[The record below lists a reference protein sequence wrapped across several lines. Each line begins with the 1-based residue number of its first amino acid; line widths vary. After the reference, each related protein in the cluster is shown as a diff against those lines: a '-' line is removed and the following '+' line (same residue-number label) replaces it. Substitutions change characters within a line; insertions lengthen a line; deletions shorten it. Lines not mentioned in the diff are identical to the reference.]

1 MQYLKYGSDGRR
13 DTPVSIPNTEVKPPS
28 GDGTNLEANWESST
42 EPNKSRKGLFKDPER
57 L

>member
-42 EPNKSRKGLFKDPER
+42 GPNKSQRVLKKTLEG
-57 L
+57 